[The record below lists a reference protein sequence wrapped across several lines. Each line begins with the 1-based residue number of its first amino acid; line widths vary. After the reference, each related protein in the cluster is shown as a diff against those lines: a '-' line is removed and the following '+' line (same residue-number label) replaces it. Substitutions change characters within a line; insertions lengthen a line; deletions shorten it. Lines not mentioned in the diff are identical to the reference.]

1 MDSLVSSALNKSK
14 QTDCFLSACPDKLGF
29 HSNDSSSSV
38 QPRRMF
44 ASDSLWVL
52 GEIGA
57 VMCVFV
63 PLLVLTLDRRGHAEF
78 ALQRRDARY
87 MHTFLSANGLGR
99 AAQSDACGA
108 RPAFS
113 SLLL

>member
-1 MDSLVSSALNKSK
+1 
-14 QTDCFLSACPDKLGF
+14 
-29 HSNDSSSSV
+29 
-38 QPRRMF
+38 MF

-63 PLLVLTLDRRGHAEF
+63 PLLVLTLDPRGHAEF

-87 MHTFLSANGLGR
+87 MQTFLSANGSFQPFVSAAGWNRDLSGLAR
-99 AAQSDACGA
+99 AANGRLRLFLPALRDICVDGTHLRDQDKQSGQDA
-108 RPAFS
+108 
-113 SLLL
+113 